1 MRFLEYTLSQSSLV
15 QSGSGMP
22 DAPRKP
28 TVKDVAKKVGLSHTA
43 VSLALRGRPGVSL
56 KQQQR
61 IRKAAAE
68 LGYQPK
74 AAAQMLRSGRSGYLG
89 MLLEPG
95 GPEAI
100 VQSSGSNALLNYFL
114 YACQERQRRYN
125 VEFFHTPEET
135 GFEPPHILS
144 GSLVDGI
151 LLGGFVDAQLRH
163 WLSDQKHY
171 PWVSVD
177 EPGPYS
183 VLSDI
188 HIGVADTVK
197 QLYDLGHRRIAY
209 GGGPYHFLQHE
220 NGRQGYLT
228 GMAQLGLPVDEQWI
242 GQFGSPQP
250 GNAKHQR
257 QWVHQ
262 LLKQPNHPTAYICN
276 GMGVARN
283 TLVEALTQGL
293 NVPRDI
299 SVIAVGMSQ
308 SAMDTCPAFST
319 IENNYR
325 ALLNAAMDMLV
336 QLVEG
341 QTVDNVEVHI
351 PPVIVMRDSVGPAPL
366 KSD

>member
-1 MRFLEYTLSQSSLV
+1 MSQSSLV
-15 QSGSGMP
+15 QPGSGLP
-22 DAPRKP
+22 DTPRKP

-56 KQQQR
+56 KQQER

-74 AAAQMLRSGRSGYLG
+74 AAAQMLRSGRTGYLG
-89 MLLEPG
+89 MVLEPG

-100 VQSSGSNALLNYFL
+100 VPSSGSNALLNYFL
-114 YACQERQRRYN
+114 HACQQRQRRYN
-125 VEFFHTPEET
+125 VEFFHTSEN

-151 LLGGFVDAQLRH
+151 LLGGFIDAQLRH
-163 WLSDQKHY
+163 WLSEQKHC

-183 VLSDI
+183 VQSDI
-188 HIGVADTVK
+188 HIGVAQTVK

-220 NGRQGYLT
+220 KGRQGYLN
-228 GMAQLGLPVDEQWI
+228 GMAQLALPVDEQWI
-242 GQFGSPQP
+242 GQFGTPQP

-262 LLKQPNHPTAYICN
+262 LLKGSNHPTAYICN

-293 NVPRDI
+293 DVPRDL
-299 SVIAVGMSQ
+299 SVVAVGMST

-341 QTVDNVEVHI
+341 QEVENTEVHVS
-351 PPVIVMRDSVGPAPL
+351 PVIVMRESVGPVSM
-366 KSD
+366 SDKTP